1 MCVCICFFRARSR
14 TRSTCTADAEYTFSV
29 LYYLCMTGFHSVHAW
44 YRCVLNEFVNSWQI
58 AVWPPNACLN
68 ITYRIQAPGSHHNLC
83 NLHRPRPWLRS
94 LLVFCWY
101 FLLYVCVW
109 CVHPQSSQQPLV
121 HITQHSS
128 VSISLSVCATLLS
141 THNIIT
147 IFVSRALRA
156 WKKRVENNKRE
167 KYGKEKKWVR

>member
-1 MCVCICFFRARSR
+1 MCLHLFFFSRALSHTIHVQCRRRVHFFCFVLFVYDRFSFRP
-14 TRSTCTADAEYTFSV
+14 
-29 LYYLCMTGFHSVHAW
+29 W
-44 YRCVLNEFVNSWQI
+44 YGCALSEFVNSWQI